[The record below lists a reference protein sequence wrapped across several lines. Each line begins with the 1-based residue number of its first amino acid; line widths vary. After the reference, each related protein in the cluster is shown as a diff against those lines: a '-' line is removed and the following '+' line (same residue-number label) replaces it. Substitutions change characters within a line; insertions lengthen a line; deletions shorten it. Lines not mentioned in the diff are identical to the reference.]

1 VGWAHF
7 IYYTYSSL
15 FYPIYLLFS
24 IESVN
29 ILSHNINKGEVYAD
43 GFVLFRSTSSHD
55 LGSNERS
62 EEVMEEIIKVVLII
76 LLTFSILRTILFFL
90 SVSEKEAEEM
100 GVITPKRA
108 RDPDVI
114 ERLDRETP
122 LGVKKELQEAVSV
135 SKESEMSDKVVGEDG
150 VVRKR
155 R

>member
-1 VGWAHF
+1 MIWEF
-7 IYYTYSSL
+7 
-15 FYPIYLLFS
+15 
-24 IESVN
+24 
-29 ILSHNINKGEVYAD
+29 
-43 GFVLFRSTSSHD
+43 
-55 LGSNERS
+55 
-62 EEVMEEIIKVVLII
+62 IKVVLII
-76 LLTFSILRTILFFL
+76 LFTFSILGTLFFFL

-150 VVRKR
+150 VVRKLRKR